1 MHRAHDARHGSMKY
15 TMISLLLF
23 AVSVGLLWRH
33 PGRRTALWLAVASF
47 LYAVLCITRAAMTH
61 FTAQGLTEAVV
72 FTLLHDVGNAGV
84 GGYWKLIVAC
94 TLGLLLV
101 GALSYGV
108 YRLVRRHPPRRSA
121 WWRLAWMPMVGA
133 VVLNPLT
140 QDAYGLA
147 RFYAG
152 TGASTEFDKY
162 YLPYTK
168 AGEAAQVRNLV
179 YIYAESLE
187 RNYFDERLFPGLM
200 PNLKALRAE
209 ALDFSELVQV
219 PGSEFTIGGMVAS
232 QCGTPLFAVH
242 HGNTSSGLD
251 TFMPGATCAGSV
263 LRDSGFDLTFMQ
275 GASLTFS
282 GKGNFYNTHGFQHIY
297 GRENL
302 ATLGGDAA
310 TPLNVWGYYDDFLL
324 DRAFE
329 RYQALSAAGQR
340 FGLFL
345 LTLDTHHYDGFL
357 SPRCLREGVRYGD
370 GRNSMLNAVA
380 CSDRLLGEFVR
391 KVRAAPG
398 GRDTVIV
405 IASDHLAMNNP
416 VYKQLETYPR
426 KELFMVLDPGQP
438 GGRQIDT
445 PGTVLDAGVTALN
458 LLGLDV
464 SYGLGR
470 DILRKP
476 SLAEG
481 RSDFDG
487 DLSSWR
493 DSILAFWG
501 HRYLG
506 REIMVDLKD
515 QKIGFGGQSMR
526 FPVILQVTGR
536 GEATPRFDFDVEEE
550 FELVDFLQEIRDE
563 DKFVWIDRCDHMMLA
578 WQAPRSDGY
587 CSAVGRLGGEV
598 AVRPIDASGPLPIDW
613 PRDAAVHAETAAQVR
628 SRLASRRYPSTLDEG
643 YRVGRY
649 GMPDFLKEV
658 SGLSAWAPGG
668 RWTDANL
675 APSVR
680 LVFAEPLP
688 AQFDVEIDAYAYGAN
703 ADAPVR
709 LRAGNVEREAP
720 FSGKG
725 SVSKVTFRGVRQT
738 DTLEIIPPHP
748 QRPVDVGENEDTRQL
763 GLFLKFV
770 KVSEV
775 HPVTALR

>member
-121 WWRLAWMPMVGA
+121 WWRLAWVPMVGA

-282 GKGNFYNTHGFQHIY
+282 GKGNFYNTHGFQHMY

-310 TPLNVWGYYDDFLL
+310 TPLNAWGYYDDFLL

-380 CSDRLLGEFVR
+380 CSDWLLGEFVR
-391 KVRAAPG
+391 KIRAAPG

-445 PGTVLDAGVTALN
+445 PGTVLDAGVTAIN

-470 DILRKP
+470 DLLRQP
-476 SLAEG
+476 SLVVG
-481 RSDFDG
+481 RSDFDA
-487 DLSSWR
+487 DLMNWR
-493 DSILAFWG
+493 DSVLALWG
-501 HRYLG
+501 HRYLD
-506 REIMVDLKD
+506 REITVDLEK
-515 QKIGFGGQSMR
+515 QRIRFNGQSMR
-526 FPVILQVTGR
+526 FPVILQINER
-536 GEATPRFDFDVEEE
+536 GEAMPRFDFDIT
-550 FELVDFLQEIRDE
+550 ELLELADFLQEIPDGDR
-563 DKFVWIDRCDHMMLA
+563 FVWIDRCDHVVLA
-578 WQAPRSDGY
+578 WRTPRVDGF
-587 CSAVGRLGGEV
+587 CSAMGRVGGAVNVRL
-598 AVRPIDASGPLPIDW
+598 IDVSGSYAIDW
-613 PRDAAVHAETAAQVR
+613 PVDASIDPVAAAQTR
-628 SRLASRRYPSTLDEG
+628 SRLASRHYPAALEEG
-643 YRVGRY
+643 YEVKRY
-649 GMPDFLKEV
+649 GLPDFLKNAV
-658 SGLSAWAPGG
+658 GLSIQEQDG
-668 RWTDANL
+668 RWSDADL
-675 APSVR
+675 AKSVK
-680 LVFAEPLP
+680 LVFAQPLP
-688 AQFDVEIDAYAYGAN
+688 TDFDVEIHAHAYGAN
-703 ADAPVR
+703 AGTPVR
-709 LRAGNVEREAP
+709 LRAGGVERKAS
-720 FSGKG
+720 FSVVGA
-725 SVSKVTFRGVRQT
+725 SRTIAFRNVSST

-748 QRPVDVGENEDTRQL
+748 QRPLDAGEGPDTRRL
-763 GLFLKFV
+763 GVFLRFV
-770 KVSEV
+770 RVRGVS
-775 HPVTALR
+775 